1 MASLFEKPIE
11 TLSGVGVKRG
21 ELFRRLGVRTVGEL
35 LRYYP
40 RGYVDH
46 SHPVTIA
53 QTQANEVCC
62 IKATVEAP
70 VNERRI
76 AGGRLL
82 SRVRVYDESGALPLT
97 FFNNRYI
104 KNMLKP
110 GETYIFYG
118 KITQGTGRKEMTA
131 PEFSPAQQGQ
141 RVRPVYSATAGLSSR
156 QIEAA
161 VERAL
166 LLLPEKVKEPI
177 PHDIMKKYNLCGL
190 REAIENIHFPQGE
203 QALLDARR
211 RLVFE
216 ELLILNL
223 GLRRLKAGRKNET
236 SIVMQKDYAGDFFN
250 LLPFR
255 PTKAQLRATGDC
267 VRDMMTGGPPM
278 NRLIQG
284 DVGSGKTAV
293 AAALCYC
300 AAKNGWQAAFM
311 APTEILA
318 EQHFQSLSG
327 ILKGTGVRVELLTGS
342 MTAARKRKIRES
354 LLLGEIDLIIGT
366 HALISDGVEF
376 CRLGLCVTDEQHR
389 FGVSQRAKLLAKG
402 ENPHLLVMSATPT
415 PRTLAL
421 IIYGDLDISVI
432 DELPPGRQTVDT
444 MLIDSAKRHRM
455 YGFMKKLINEGR
467 QCYIVCPAVE
477 EGELQIASAQE
488 YAEELQKFEFKDYR
502 IGLLHGKMKPA
513 EKERVMRAFADGDTD
528 LLVSTTVIEVGV
540 DVPNAVVMAVEN
552 AERFGLS
559 QLHQLRGRVG
569 RGQYKSYCI
578 LISDAQNEET
588 VARLRTM
595 CQTNNGFEIADM
607 DLKLRGPG
615 DFFGARQHG
624 LPELKIADLTDMDG
638 LDAAQ
643 QAAQKILEE
652 SPDLSTGAARSLRAE
667 IRRLFGRVG
676 ENGLN

>member
-11 TLSGVGVKRG
+11 SLSGVGIKRG

-46 SHPVTIA
+46 SNPVFIA
-53 QTQANEVCC
+53 QTQANETCC

-156 QIEAA
+156 QIETA

-177 PHDIMKKYNLCGL
+177 PQEVMKKYSLCGL
-190 REAIENIHFPQGE
+190 REAIENIHFPTSDQS
-203 QALLDARR
+203 LKDARR

-216 ELLILNL
+216 ELLVLNL
-223 GLRRLKAGRKNET
+223 GLRRLKAGRKNEM
-236 SIVMQKDYAGDFFN
+236 SIIMEKDYAGDFFN

-267 VRDMMTGGPPM
+267 VRDMTTGGPPM

-318 EQHFQSLSG
+318 EQHFLSLSK
-327 ILKGTGVRVELLTGS
+327 ILEGTGVRVELLTGS
-342 MTAARKRKIRES
+342 AKPAQKKKIRES

-402 ENPHLLVMSATPT
+402 ENPHLLVMSATPI

-432 DELPPGRQTVDT
+432 DELPPGRQAVDT

-455 YGFMKKLINEGR
+455 YGFMKKLIDEGR

-477 EGELQIASAQE
+477 EGELQVASAQE
-488 YAEELQKFEFKDYR
+488 YAGELQRFEFKDYR
-502 IGLLHGKMKPA
+502 VGLLHGKMKPA
-513 EKERVMRAFADGDTD
+513 EKERVMRAFANGEID

-569 RGQYKSYCI
+569 RGAHKSFCI

-638 LDAAQ
+638 LAAAQ
-643 QAAQKILEE
+643 QAAEEILVE
-652 SPDLSTGAARSLRAE
+652 SPGLSTGAARSLRAE

>member
-21 ELFRRLGVRTVGEL
+21 GLFRKLGMHTVGEL

-46 SHPVTIA
+46 SHPVLIA
-53 QTQANEVCC
+53 QTQADEVCC
-62 IKATVEAP
+62 IKATVKAP
-70 VNERRI
+70 ANEHRI

-82 SRVRVYDESGALPLT
+82 TRVRVYDESGSLPLT
-97 FFNNRYI
+97 YFNNRYI
-104 KNMLKP
+104 KKMLKP

-141 RVRPVYSATAGLSSR
+141 RVRPIYSATAGLSSR
-156 QIEAA
+156 QIETA
-161 VERAL
+161 VEHAL

-177 PHDIMKKYNLCGL
+177 PRDIMEEYGLCNL
-190 REAIENIHFPQGE
+190 RNAIENIHFPRDG
-203 QALLDARR
+203 QALKEARR

-223 GLRRLKAGRKNET
+223 GLRRLKVGRKDET
-236 SIVMQKDYAGDFFN
+236 SIVMQKDFTEDFFN

-300 AAKNGWQAAFM
+300 ASKNGWQAAFM

-327 ILKGTGVRVELLTGS
+327 ILEGTGVRVELLTGS
-342 MTAARKRKIRES
+342 MTPTRKKKIRES

-402 ENPHLLVMSATPT
+402 ENPHLLVMSATPI

-421 IIYGDLDISVI
+421 IIYGDLDISII

-477 EGELQIASAQE
+477 ESELQVASALK
-488 YAEELQKFEFKDYR
+488 YAEELQRFEFRDYR
-502 IGLLHGKMKPA
+502 VGLLHGKMKA
-513 EKERVMRAFADGDTD
+513 SDKERVMRAFANGEID

-569 RGQYKSYCI
+569 RGKNKSYCI

-595 CQTNNGFEIADM
+595 CRTNNGFEIADM
-607 DLKLRGPG
+607 DLKLRGLG

-638 LDAAQ
+638 LAAVQ
-643 QAAQKILEE
+643 QAAEKILTE

>member
-1 MASLFEKPIE
+1 
-11 TLSGVGVKRG
+11 
-21 ELFRRLGVRTVGEL
+21 
-35 LRYYP
+35 
-40 RGYVDH
+40 
-46 SHPVTIA
+46 
-53 QTQANEVCC
+53 
-62 IKATVEAP
+62 
-70 VNERRI
+70 
-76 AGGRLL
+76 
-82 SRVRVYDESGALPLT
+82 
-97 FFNNRYI
+97 
-104 KNMLKP
+104 
-110 GETYIFYG
+110 
-118 KITQGTGRKEMTA
+118 
-131 PEFSPAQQGQ
+131 
-141 RVRPVYSATAGLSSR
+141 
-156 QIEAA
+156 
-161 VERAL
+161 
-166 LLLPEKVKEPI
+166 
-177 PHDIMKKYNLCGL
+177 
-190 REAIENIHFPQGE
+190 
-203 QALLDARR
+203 
-211 RLVFE
+211 
-216 ELLILNL
+216 
-223 GLRRLKAGRKNET
+223 
-236 SIVMQKDYAGDFFN
+236 
-250 LLPFR
+250 
-255 PTKAQLRATGDC
+255 
-267 VRDMMTGGPPM
+267 M

-402 ENPHLLVMSATPT
+402 ENPHLLVMSATPI

>member
-11 TLSGVGVKRG
+11 DLSGVGKRRG
-21 ELFRRLGVRTVGEL
+21 ELFCKLGVRTVGEL

-40 RGYVDH
+40 RSYLDH
-46 SHPVTIA
+46 SNPVPIM
-53 QTQANEVCC
+53 QTQANETCC

-70 VNERRI
+70 VIERRI
-76 AGGRLL
+76 GGGRLL

-104 KNMLKP
+104 KNMLKQ

-118 KITQGTGRKEMTA
+118 KITQGTGRKEMTS
-131 PEFSPAQQGQ
+131 PEFSPAEQGQ

-161 VERAL
+161 VEKAL
-166 LLLPEKVKEPI
+166 PLLPNPVKEPV
-177 PHDIMKKYNLCGL
+177 PKEIMEEYQICDL
-190 REAIENIHFPQGE
+190 RFAIENIHFPQDE
-203 QALLDARR
+203 QALKTARK
-211 RLVFE
+211 RLIFE

-223 GLRRLKAGRKNET
+223 GLRELKTSRKQET
-236 SIVMQKDYAGDFFN
+236 SIVMEKDFAGDFFS

-255 PTKAQLRATGDC
+255 PTKAQLSATADC
-267 VRDMMTGGPPM
+267 IRDMMTGGSPM
-278 NRLIQG
+278 NRLVQG

-318 EQHFQSLSG
+318 EQHFKSLSSV
-327 ILKGTGVRVELLTGS
+327 LDGTGVRVELLTGS

-376 CRLGLCVTDEQHR
+376 SRLGLVVTDEQHR
-389 FGVSQRAKLLAKG
+389 FGVAQRAKLLAKG
-402 ENPHLLVMSATPT
+402 ENPHLLIMSATPI
-415 PRTLAL
+415 PRTLGL

-432 DELPPGRQTVDT
+432 DELPPGRQKIDT
-444 MLIDSAKRHRM
+444 MLISREKRHRM
-455 YGFMKKLINEGR
+455 YGFMKKLIAQGR

-477 EGELQIASAQE
+477 ESELNIASAQE
-488 YAEELQKFEFKDYR
+488 YAQQLQQFEFRDYR
-502 IGLLHGKMKPA
+502 VGLLHGKMKAA
-513 EKERVMRAFADGDTD
+513 EKERVMRSFTDGKID
-528 LLVSTTVIEVGV
+528 LLVSTTVVEVGV
-540 DVPNAVVMAVEN
+540 DVPNAVVMAIEN

-569 RGQYKSYCI
+569 RGAHKSYCI
-578 LISDAQNEET
+578 LVSDAQNEET
-588 VARLRTM
+588 VARLQTM
-595 CQTNNGFEIADM
+595 CRTDNGFEIADA

-615 DFFGARQHG
+615 DFFGSRQHG
-624 LPELKIADLTDMDG
+624 LPELKIADLTDMSY
-638 LDAAQ
+638 LSAAQ
-643 QAAQKILEE
+643 EAAEKILAK
-652 SPDLSTGAARSLRAE
+652 SPGLSDDGYRGLRAE

>member
-11 TLSGVGVKRG
+11 SLSGVGVKRG
-21 ELFRRLGVRTVGEL
+21 GLFRRLGVRTVGEL

-46 SHPVTIA
+46 SHPVLIA

-70 VNERRI
+70 VNEHRI

-82 SRVRVYDESGALPLT
+82 TRVRVYDESGTLPLT
-97 FFNNRYI
+97 YFNNRYI

-141 RVRPVYSATAGLSSR
+141 RVRPIYSATAGLSSR
-156 QIEAA
+156 QIETA
-161 VERAL
+161 VEHAL
-166 LLLPEKVKEPI
+166 FLLPEKVKEPI
-177 PHDIMKKYNLCGL
+177 PWDIMEEYGLCNL
-190 REAIENIHFPQGE
+190 RKAIENIHFPRDG
-203 QALLDARR
+203 QALKDARR

-236 SIVMQKDYAGDFFN
+236 SIVMQKDFAGDFFN

-300 AAKNGWQAAFM
+300 ASKNGWQAAFM

-327 ILKGTGVRVELLTGS
+327 ILEGTGVRVELLTGS
-342 MTAARKRKIRES
+342 MTPARKKKIRES

-402 ENPHLLVMSATPT
+402 ENPHLLVMSATPI

-421 IIYGDLDISVI
+421 IIYGDLDISII

-477 EGELQIASAQE
+477 ESELQVASAQK
-488 YAEELQKFEFKDYR
+488 YAEELQRFEFRDYR
-502 IGLLHGKMKPA
+502 IGLLHGKMKA
-513 EKERVMRAFADGDTD
+513 SDKERVMRAFANGEID

-569 RGQYKSYCI
+569 RGEYKSYCI

-595 CQTNNGFEIADM
+595 CRTNNGFEIADM

-624 LPELKIADLTDMDG
+624 LPELKIADLTDMEG
-638 LDAAQ
+638 LTAVQ
-643 QAAQKILEE
+643 QAAEKILTE

>member
-1 MASLFEKPIE
+1 M
-11 TLSGVGVKRG
+11 
-21 ELFRRLGVRTVGEL
+21 
-35 LRYYP
+35 
-40 RGYVDH
+40 
-46 SHPVTIA
+46 
-53 QTQANEVCC
+53 
-62 IKATVEAP
+62 
-70 VNERRI
+70 
-76 AGGRLL
+76 
-82 SRVRVYDESGALPLT
+82 
-97 FFNNRYI
+97 
-104 KNMLKP
+104 
-110 GETYIFYG
+110 
-118 KITQGTGRKEMTA
+118 
-131 PEFSPAQQGQ
+131 
-141 RVRPVYSATAGLSSR
+141 
-156 QIEAA
+156 
-161 VERAL
+161 
-166 LLLPEKVKEPI
+166 
-177 PHDIMKKYNLCGL
+177 
-190 REAIENIHFPQGE
+190 
-203 QALLDARR
+203 DARR

-402 ENPHLLVMSATPT
+402 ENPHLLVMSATPI